1 MKAKKKGG
9 FAGACARRNSR
20 MKMIGLA
27 LMFAVAALCMIS
39 GEVSGMISGA
49 LLAVAPMAFT
59 LPDGVEFS
67 ENEKKGLSAL
77 ANHFTQQFEQFAKGA
92 MTRDE
97 VMNAM
102 GEKLK
107 SWASENGISGEKLA
121 SLEKSLKAQGDKL
134 SALKEQTRSFHVSM
148 GGLKAAFDQNY
159 EGLVNAI
166 KERKSGFSIKAVN
179 EHTAGSIQTTE
190 NSITSE
196 GEEILSESVQ
206 YSDQVIFKRRGRQYI
221 EDIAAVTQVNEVP
234 EVYVFYEEGDETGA
248 VGIIQE
254 NAVKPQVHLSL
265 VRNQANAKKA
275 AGYIV
280 VTEEMLKWRSMLWA
294 NIQRLFQNKVGRDYE
309 DKLTEDMLT
318 NAVGYTS
325 TPLDDTIAA
334 PTDIDAII
342 AAILQA
348 ETLNFQPDVLVINP
362 ADKWKLA
369 LTEASNG
376 MFVLPYI
383 QNGGQFGLLGL
394 RVVTTT
400 KVTAGTF
407 IVGESGTWYI
417 QREPEQIRTGLVNDD
432 LIHNRM
438 TIVGEIFFL
447 SYVPSNNAGSFVKA
461 EFATVKEAL
470 KSAAA

>member
-1 MKAKKKGG
+1 MKTKKKGG

-59 LPDGVEFS
+59 LPDGVELS

-97 VMNAM
+97 AMNAM

-148 GGLKAAFDQNY
+148 GGLKSAFDQNY

-179 EHTAGSIQTTE
+179 EHTEGSIQTTG

-206 YSDQVIFKRRGRQYI
+206 YSNQVIFKRRGRQYI
-221 EDIAAVTQVNEVP
+221 EDISSVTQVDKVP

-248 VGIIQE
+248 IGIVQE
-254 NAVKPQVHLSL
+254 NAVKQQSHLSL

-294 NIQRLFQNKVGRDYE
+294 NIQQLFQNKVARDYE

-318 NAVGYTS
+318 NAVGYTT
-325 TPLDDTIAA
+325 TPLDDTIAD
-334 PTDIDAII
+334 PNDFHAII
-342 AAILQA
+342 AAVLQA
-348 ETLNFQPDVLVINP
+348 QNLNFLPDVLVINP
-362 ADKWKLA
+362 TDQWKLA
-369 LTEASNG
+369 LTETKNG
-376 MFVLPYI
+376 MLILPYI

-400 KVTAGTF
+400 KVPAGTF
-407 IVGESGTWYI
+407 IVGEGGTWYV
-417 QREPEQIRTGLVNDD
+417 QREQEQIRTGLVNDD

>member
-59 LPDGVEFS
+59 LPDGVELS

-97 VMNAM
+97 VINAM

-134 SALKEQTRSFHVSM
+134 SALKEQTRSFNVSM
-148 GGLKAAFDQNY
+148 GGLKSAFYKDY
-159 EGLVNAI
+159 ESLVNAI
-166 KERKSGFSIKAVN
+166 KERKSGFSIKAVT
-179 EHTAGSIQTTE
+179 EHTEGSIQTTG

-221 EDIAAVTQVNEVP
+221 EDIASVTQVNEVP

-248 VGIIQE
+248 VGVVQE
-254 NAVKPQVHLSL
+254 NAVKTQSHLSL

-294 NIQRLFQNKVGRDYE
+294 NIQRLFQNKVARDYE

-318 NAVGYTS
+318 NAVGYTT
-325 TPLDDTIAA
+325 TPLDDTIAN
-334 PTDIDAII
+334 PTDIDAVI
-342 AAILQA
+342 ASILQG

-369 LTEASNG
+369 MTETKNG
-376 MFVLPYI
+376 MLILPYI

-400 KVTAGTF
+400 KVPAGTF
-407 IVGESGTWYI
+407 IVGESGTWYV